1 MLPPKGDRGPPKGVR
16 VCEACFLSHET
27 FSFPRSSSGRSL
39 GSDSGDGGLVRGMP
53 SPSSPVRKIGK
64 LRVSLSS
71 PAILSGTSDSVIT
84 PTDKLAERVQEMLAP
99 DQDALAVASSSPAS
113 GADTQ
118 PPGSPNSDSKSVRC
132 TTSPVRINRGDAHR
146 SEADVL
152 EEAECETAA
161 EQLLGDVAPADERRR
176 EWIANVQK
184 KFGADPHYH
193 VSLSPCFSCLSRY
206 P

>member
-1 MLPPKGDRGPPKGVR
+1 MMLPPKGDRGPPKSVR

-39 GSDSGDGGLVRGMP
+39 GSDCGDGGLVRGMP

-64 LRVSLSS
+64 MRVSLSS
-71 PAILSGTSDSVIT
+71 PAILSGACDSVIT

-99 DQDALAVASSSPAS
+99 DQDAWSL
-113 GADTQ
+113 DTQ

-152 EEAECETAA
+152 EETECETAA

-193 VSLSPCFSCLSRY
+193 VSISPCFSRPSRY